1 MLDNPEDDT
10 FCISLAGCMPKS
22 GISNVV
28 ADISVNKQIQYAV
41 DWQGSLSQTDRAG
54 GFVSLSMG
62 GVADP

>member
-10 FCISLAGCMPKS
+10 FCISLAGCMPQS

-41 DWQGSLSQTDRAG
+41 D
-54 GFVSLSMG
+54 
-62 GVADP
+62 